1 MRPQYYTWYVAYRV
15 AKPILLYVPY
25 VVVRVGGEC
34 RLLLL
39 LFSHELIAKMQ
50 SVVTGQAPITGGVEY
65 YLRSGILPQEE
76 KIMKYKKK
84 IIHAELKQI
93 VYGTSDEKQKVRSAY
108 LRRTCQMHIIFFS
121 STLNES
127 QQKLRRQHNTHKKRT

>member
-1 MRPQYYTWYVAYRV
+1 MAYRV

-50 SVVTGQAPITGGVEY
+50 SVVTGQAPITLEEWKITTGGKN
-65 YLRSGILPQEE
+65 S
-76 KIMKYKKK
+76 
-84 IIHAELKQI
+84 
-93 VYGTSDEKQKVRSAY
+93 TS
-108 LRRTCQMHIIFFS
+108 
-121 STLNES
+121 
-127 QQKLRRQHNTHKKRT
+127 